1 MIISNDHYYTICWR
15 KSFSWEALTV
25 ISSLQSTPQD
35 IVKQV
40 STLAENLI
48 AFAMPS
54 DVYLLRWKGG
64 KKLKEKEEWGIF
76 RYSRKLNDLFSDI

>member
-1 MIISNDHYYTICWR
+1 MIISNDHYYTNLLEEILFR
-15 KSFSWEALTV
+15 EALRA

-48 AFAMPS
+48 AFAMPG

-64 KKLKEKEEWGIF
+64 RKLK
-76 RYSRKLNDLFSDI
+76 